1 MAAYEHPCADAR
13 VDDGRHQVYAAGL
26 LHDSRMVSYLRA
38 IDDNPEDPA
47 LVKTKYVENTMTE
60 ILISLP
66 VRTNSTKAVD
76 CSILRQRA

>member
-1 MAAYEHPCADAR
+1 
-13 VDDGRHQVYAAGL
+13 
-26 LHDSRMVSYLRA
+26 MVSYLRA

-60 ILISLP
+60 ILVSPP